1 MARPV
6 GSTALRA
13 AAASLAVGFVVTYA
27 FAWYDLIENGHAG
40 GGLGAVPESVG
51 YWFGSVLPYWWLP
64 LLLFVVGSVALAVLW
79 RAAFVRVPVGGARCN
94 PPL

>member
-1 MARPV
+1 MPRPV
-6 GSTALRA
+6 GSIALRA

-27 FAWYDLIENGHAG
+27 LAWYDLIGDGRAG

-64 LLLFVVGSVALAVLW
+64 LILFVAASTALAVTW
-79 RAAFVRVPVGGARCN
+79 HAVATRTGAHRRGAV
-94 PPL
+94 